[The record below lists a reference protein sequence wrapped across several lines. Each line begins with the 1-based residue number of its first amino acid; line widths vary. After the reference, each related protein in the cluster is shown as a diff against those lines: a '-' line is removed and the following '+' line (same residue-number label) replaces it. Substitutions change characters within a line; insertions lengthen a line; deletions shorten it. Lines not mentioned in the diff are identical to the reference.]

1 LPEFRFHH
9 LERRRLD
16 SALPDLLEAAL
27 AESLRV
33 VVQVASAEAREAIN
47 ERLWTYREDSF
58 LPHGGPGDGDPA
70 SQPIFLTETDETPNG
85 AALRVLLNPADA
97 ERFVSADFARVVV
110 LFEAR
115 DEEAMLAARAAW
127 KALTAQRATLSY
139 WKEDDEG
146 GWARAR

>member
-1 LPEFRFHH
+1 MPEFRFHH

-16 SALPDLLEAAL
+16 AALPDMLEAAL
-27 AESLRV
+27 AEKVRV
-33 VVQVASAEAREAIN
+33 VVQAPSAEARDALN

-70 SQPIFLTETDETPNG
+70 TQPVFLTETDDTPNG

-97 ERFVSADFARVVV
+97 PRLRDTACERVIV

-115 DEEAMLAARAAW
+115 DEVAMAAARVAW
-127 KALTAQRATLSY
+127 KALRDAGAATSY
-139 WKEDDEG
+139 WKEGDEG
-146 GWARAR
+146 EWVKAR